1 MLLKSLSVKHP
12 HDVLPVDGR
21 LTIFGVHT
29 DSEWQCT
36 NCGTVNPSPDSE
48 CPGKQEDEDA

>member
-1 MLLKSLSVKHP
+1 MKLKNLSIKAP

-21 LTIFGVHT
+21 LTIFGIST
-29 DSEWQCT
+29 DPEWQCI

-48 CPGKQEDEDA
+48 CPGKQEDEE